1 MREILK
7 KRDPDEEKRWRIER
21 KKRETRE
28 ERKKLR
34 DREKGREKRKLTAEI
49 KR

>member
-7 KRDPDEEKRWRIER
+7 KRDPDEEKRWRIENR
-21 KKRETRE
+21 REK
-28 ERKKLR
+28 KKLR
-34 DREKGREKRKLTAEI
+34 DRKKGREKRKLTAEI